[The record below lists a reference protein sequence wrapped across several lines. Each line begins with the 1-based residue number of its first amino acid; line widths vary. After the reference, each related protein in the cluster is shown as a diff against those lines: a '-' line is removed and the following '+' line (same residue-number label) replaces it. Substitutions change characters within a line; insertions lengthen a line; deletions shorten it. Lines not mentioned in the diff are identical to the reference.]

1 MRKALP
7 VVVLPMLILTV
18 GCSCSVD
25 PASLHA
31 VNRLGHC
38 ADSLQGRLLA
48 MDTAALWQMRERF
61 ATEQEAIRQRFRDTL
76 PLAEAQVLG
85 NYWRAMDGSLPRIID
100 DRARL
105 LALLKG
111 SSRRMEQLQHDL
123 CNGRIGMKEMQAA
136 LSVENAWC
144 ARHAMEVRNVETGAE
159 QLASERTNL
168 RAAAVELLQP

>member
-7 VVVLPMLILTV
+7 VVVLAWAV
-18 GCSCSVD
+18 AAGCACPVD

-48 MDTAALWQMRERF
+48 MDTASLWQMRDRF

-85 NYWRAMDGSLPRIID
+85 NYWRAMDGTLPRIID
-100 DRARL
+100 ERARL

-111 SSRRMEQLQHDL
+111 SARRVEQLQHDL
-123 CNGRIGMKEMQAA
+123 CNGRIGAKETQAA
-136 LSVENAWC
+136 LNVEKAWC
-144 ARHAMEVRNVETGAE
+144 ARHAMEVRNVEAGAE
-159 QLASERTNL
+159 QLANERTAL
-168 RAAAVELLQP
+168 RTAAMDLLQQ